1 MIRFFTMLFMIIMG
15 TASTVRAADID
26 LGNWSSLPIL
36 YEGRVEPL
44 DSFARLHVKKFS
56 GRESLP
62 QLSASEWLALNLFDP
77 TTAVNI
83 PVFKIRDAAQ
93 YGLTENKKRLYS
105 YTALVQLIQN
115 QQTTINQ
122 LLEIN
127 AEDWTPEQQH
137 LVEIYEHYILNTQI
151 LRSLT
156 LILPLSIGDNE
167 ESFLDFRKTQ
177 NDLQRKVQN
186 IVSRKGANLENYTDK
201 EKEISFLSYQL
212 SLLENSAAQNVLLR
226 IIPDQW
232 DGAPTNWFAP
242 WSIIRDG
249 TGDPKTLEY
258 IIIWR
263 DMAEAYRTQNQEL
276 WDYSVQDAQ
285 AYFNNSKLKI
295 ETLYNKINLT
305 NVSLFLF
312 SMALIFLVISSF
324 MKSSKINKTLNYAAT
339 INFGL
344 GTLSLLTLISMRIY
358 ILNRPPVGTLYE
370 SILFVALICA
380 LGFLFMFWR
389 SKNTTAILLGSI
401 SGVILMT
408 AARGFVGDD
417 TMGTLVAVLNTNFWL
432 GTHVLCI
439 TMGYGT
445 CLIASLMAQKDLWMR
460 IRQPQNLNFQKQS
473 LRHLKT
479 IVIIS
484 LLLTTIGTILG
495 GIWADQSW
503 GRFWGWDPKENGALL
518 IVLWLAWI
526 IHSKISNHISDL
538 GYVMG
543 TAYLS
548 VIIVLA
554 WFGVNLLNV
563 GLHSYGFISGVA
575 KGIVVFCVFQTLLL
589 AFLWRFIRKK
599 RTA

>member
-1 MIRFFTMLFMIIMG
+1 MIRFLTILIVIIMG

-26 LGNWSSLPIL
+26 LGNWSNLPIL

-62 QLSASEWLALNLFDP
+62 QLSANEWLALSLFDP
-77 TTAVNI
+77 AAAVDI
-83 PVFKIRDAAQ
+83 PVFKIRDADKYRLA
-93 YGLTENKKRLYS
+93 ESKNRLYS
-105 YTALVQLIQN
+105 YSTLVQIIQN
-115 QQTTINQ
+115 QQQTIDQ
-122 LLEIN
+122 LLKIN
-127 AEDWTPEQQH
+127 AENWTPQQQY
-137 LVEIYEHYILNTQI
+137 LIELYEHYILNTQI

-156 LILPLSIGDNE
+156 LILPLSISERE

-186 IVSRKGANLENYTDK
+186 IVSQKGSNLEKYNEE

-212 SLLENSAAQNVLLR
+212 SLLENSASNNVLLR
-226 IIPDQW
+226 IIPNLW
-232 DGAPTNWFAP
+232 DGKATDWFAP
-242 WSIIRDG
+242 WSVIRDG
-249 TGDPKTLEY
+249 TGGPKTLEY
-258 IIIWR
+258 LSIWR
-263 DMAEAYRTQNQEL
+263 DMAAAYRIQNQNM
-276 WDYSVQDAQ
+276 WNDSVQNART
-285 AYFNNSKLKI
+285 YFNNPKLKI
-295 ETLYNKINLT
+295 ETFYNQISLT
-305 NVSLFLF
+305 NVSLFWF
-312 SMALIFLVISSF
+312 SISLLLLILSNFTRAL
-324 MKSSKINKTLNYAAT
+324 KINKILNYSAS
-339 INFGL
+339 IGFGL
-344 GTLSLLTLISMRIY
+344 GTLSLLTLISMRVY
-358 ILNRPPVGTLYE
+358 LLDRPPVGTLYE

-380 LGFLFMFWR
+380 LGFLLMFWR
-389 SKNTTAILLGSI
+389 SKNNTAILLGSI

-408 AARGFVGDD
+408 TARGFVGDD

-439 TMGYGT
+439 TMGYGA
-445 CLIASLMAQKDLWMR
+445 CLIASLMAHTDLWMR
-460 IRQPQNLNFQKQS
+460 IRQPQNIEFQKQS
-473 LRHLKT
+473 MRHLKT

-526 IHSKISNHISDL
+526 IHSKISNHMSDL
-538 GYVMG
+538 GYVVG

-575 KGIVVFCVFQTLLL
+575 TGIIVFYVFQTLLL
-589 AFLWRFIRKK
+589 AFLWWFIRKK